1 MKLSM
6 NAKDFMCDDLFIY
19 WRTHP
24 TNELNV
30 FWEHFLNDNKHLT
43 TPFHEAVELFE
54 ALRNEQNTPPFDES
68 LLKQLL
74 TQRIRMQKKKKI
86 RRIFWPS
93 SAAVFLLALISTLFI
108 LKRSTKELT
117 GQMTSIGRVMNENSV
132 RFIAGNDVLEMDNN
146 STLTLS
152 EKKNSAI
159 VQDSAS
165 QKEIDLKGNQI
176 NRLIVPFGKRSSVI
190 LADGST
196 VHINSGTEIEFPTT
210 FPGHAREIDVK
221 GEIFIEVVKK
231 ENAPFIIHTPNSQ
244 ITVYGTSFNVSSYLD
259 EKNES
264 IVLVSGFVEV
274 KSENNSIMLKPNE
287 MAQIENGIVA
297 RKKVNVSEYISWR
310 NGYMELNKTPLNDV
324 LKKIGRYYNVEFQYG
339 NELNLIN
346 ETCSG
351 KLFLSENL
359 NDVLEA
365 FSKMTYYHY
374 DKQSDKAIFIHK

>member
-1 MKLSM
+1 MDATLID
-6 NAKDFMCDDLFIY
+6 A
-19 WRTHP
+19 
-24 TNELNV
+24 
-30 FWEHFLNDNKHLT
+30 
-43 TPFHEAVELFE
+43 
-54 ALRNEQNTPPFDES
+54 
-68 LLKQLL
+68 
-74 TQRIRMQKKKKI
+74 
-86 RRIFWPS
+86 PS
-93 SAAVFLLALISTLFI
+93 STKNKAGARDPEMHQTRKGNQWYFGMKAHIGVDLHSGLVHTVVGTAANVSDVTQAHALLHGDEELVLGDAGYQGVDRREENE
-108 LKRSTKELT
+108 KRKVKWFVAMKP
-117 GQMTSIGRVMNENSV
+117 GKRRDENSV

-176 NRLIVPFGKRSSVI
+176 NRLIVPFGKRSSVV

-351 KLFLSENL
+351 KLFLSENFD
-359 NDVLEA
+359 NVLDA
-365 FSKMTYYHY
+365 FSRMTFLTYEKNK
-374 DKQSDKAIFIHK
+374 DNTINIKKQIK